1 MIRKSGNRFSR
12 GDKREAFAG
21 DHDPEDDAYA
31 NRACFENAVPHNGE
45 ETGACNRRPGGSAII
60 LLFWLTIRR
69 QYA

>member
-1 MIRKSGNRFSR
+1 VGTGFPAGTNA
-12 GDKREAFAG
+12 KRLPG
-21 DHDPEDDAYA
+21 DHDPEDGAYA